1 MNRCS
6 DRINSVVAETHPL
19 SADRTFDESQR
30 SGPTAQAWPKTELQ
44 SDRSSRNIHKNPDES
59 STSNAAPP
67 LYSRYLR
74 SKRMKNAAIA
84 AGGLDRPREQQ
95 SDDKLQN
102 LQGVFSNSTSKEFQS
117 PRKEVNLANQQGS
130 LQQEVALAPTGQVQP
145 RTDAKAYANVDASFP
160 EEGAGVPPKELAG
173 TRDHS
178 MHQNPT
184 TQVQNPPER
193 FSFGGKETEAEGR
206 NRHVWLGKPQEDS
219 LAMNEAQLEE
229 YNQLLKSK
237 SALLSVISR
246 NKSEKDAL
254 HQANQLLLKKLDT
267 VAGRLH
273 ATFSSSS

>member
-6 DRINSVVAETHPL
+6 DRINSVEVETHAL

-30 SGPTAQAWPKTELQ
+30 TRPTAQAWPKTEPQ
-44 SDRSSRNIHKNPDES
+44 SDRSLYHIHKTPEES
-59 STSNAAPP
+59 STSNTAPP

-74 SKRMKNAAIA
+74 SRRIKNATNP
-84 AGGLDRPREQQ
+84 AGGLDRPREHP

-117 PRKEVNLANQQGS
+117 PRKEVKVNQQGP
-130 LQQEVALAPTGQVQP
+130 LQLEAAFAPTGQGQQ
-145 RTDAKAYANVDASFP
+145 RTGGKTFAKADVSFP
-160 EEGAGVPPKELAG
+160 EEGAGVASKELAG
-173 TRDHS
+173 TREHS
-178 MHQNPT
+178 MHQNSSS
-184 TQVQNPPER
+184 QVLNPPER

-206 NRHVWLGKPQEDS
+206 NEWQGKPQEDS

-237 SALLSVISR
+237 SVLLSAISR

-254 HQANQLLLKKLDT
+254 RQANQLLLKKLDS